1 MISSTEIYWL
11 HVAGQETKKENERL
25 VIIMHKEQ
33 VGLLRL
39 DDNCSISNAT
49 EKMQKMFGIAEK
61 STLEN
66 RGCISQT
73 TQIIKIASRISD
85 IKFDQY
91 PKELKVIRLELA

>member
-39 DDNCSISNAT
+39 DVNCSISDAT
-49 EKMQKMFGIAEK
+49 EKMQKIFGID
-61 STLEN
+61 S
-66 RGCISQT
+66 
-73 TQIIKIASRISD
+73 
-85 IKFDQY
+85 
-91 PKELKVIRLELA
+91 IRLSLTELFELLPYGKALTLFQLTNFNPYQF